1 MKKKSFVVFTSFL
14 IVCLSFLYSCEE
26 KYEIQESITGIYL
39 VANEN
44 SRIVGQT
51 LELNVNTDAGEN
63 VTDQSSIFV
72 NGELLEGNT
81 FTTDEVGIV
90 SVRAEYLNLSS
101 EVLEVEFSD
110 GSEVNFRKRALVEDY
125 TGTWCG
131 WCPRVAKAIE
141 LVDEQSDD
149 IVFVAIHRSPS
160 GTQDPYVY
168 GEADALENLINTPG
182 YPKGFINRMTQWDF
196 PEPDN
201 VGQVLSFTQ
210 GANPKLGLAISS
222 EISGNQVDLDVDIQ
236 FSQDFQN
243 LRIVVYLLENA
254 LVHPQ
259 VNYTAYYGGVNPVEN
274 YVHDHT
280 LRATMTNILG
290 DPISNEESLTG
301 SISTQSYSFNLPS
314 EIENAENIEFVAFV
328 IDENDEVINVRKS
341 EINASQT
348 FEILE

>member
-1 MKKKSFVVFTSFL
+1 MKNKRFVTFASLLFICVAFFSA
-14 IVCLSFLYSCEE
+14 CEE
-26 KYEIQESITGIYL
+26 KYDIQEGITGIYL
-39 VANEN
+39 VTNEN

-63 VTDQSSIFV
+63 VTEQSTIFV
-72 NGELLEGNT
+72 NGEPIDGNT
-81 FTTDEVGIV
+81 YNTDEVGIV

-101 EVLEVEFSD
+101 EVLEVEYSD
-110 GSEVNFRKRALVEDY
+110 GSEINFRKRALVEDY

-131 WCPRVAKAIE
+131 WCPRVARAIE

-149 IVFVAIHRSPS
+149 VVFVAIHRSPS
-160 GTQDPYVY
+160 GTQDPYVF
-168 GEADALENLINTPG
+168 EDADALESLINTPG

-236 FSQDFQN
+236 FSQDFQG
-243 LRIVVYLLENA
+243 LKLVVYLLEND
-254 LVHPQ
+254 LVYPQ
-259 VNYTAYYGGVNPVEN
+259 VNYTAYYNGVNPVED

-280 LRATMTNILG
+280 LRATMTDVLG
-290 DPISNEESLTG
+290 DPISGEETLTG
-301 SISTQSYSFNLPS
+301 SITTESFNFDLPS
-314 EIENAENIEFVAFV
+314 EIENAQNLEFVAFI
-328 IDENDEVINVRKS
+328 IDENDEVVNVRKS
-341 EINASQT
+341 EINTSQT